1 MRRIFKGCP
10 DAQQKDMLNEL
21 LVDHYSNTL
30 FLVWQRSAVKGK
42 IYDKEQAIK
51 YLMRLLLI
59 QWYQPLSP
67 ANNTVTKREKLPENG
82 TVFRKLSIALRLFS
96 SPIFVYSG
104 AILALP

>member
-1 MRRIFKGCP
+1 MAGRAALSCHIGKPTLLNSQMRRIFKGCP

-59 QWYQPLSP
+59 Q
-67 ANNTVTKREKLPENG
+67 
-82 TVFRKLSIALRLFS
+82 
-96 SPIFVYSG
+96 
-104 AILALP
+104 

>member
-1 MRRIFKGCP
+1 
-10 DAQQKDMLNEL
+10 MLNEL

-67 ANNTVTKREKLPENG
+67 TNNTVTKREKLPENG

>member
-1 MRRIFKGCP
+1 MRRIFKDCP

-51 YLMRLLLI
+51 YLMRLTSLDKGT
-59 QWYQPLSP
+59 QPL
-67 ANNTVTKREKLPENG
+67 TVYDG
-82 TVFRKLSIALRLFS
+82 
-96 SPIFVYSG
+96 
-104 AILALP
+104 